1 MKALKKLPIIFAGH
15 LNDVKLINFSVDQ
28 EEVANLVPLPLKIRD
43 FGGRALIS
51 MVDVKLTGMHPTF
64 LPKWCS
70 FNYRHIAFRLLVE
83 DGHLNDG
90 VAKGIYFL
98 QSFSNRPLLV
108 FGGNLISPY
117 HLTTA
122 KFEPNDAGIKVKK
135 GNRYVEYELDETPG
149 TQPEGLFYEAVRQVD
164 RAYST
169 LGKEVFKTQI
179 RREEWPL
186 EAREI
191 KHFTTNFFQTAKLES
206 AYAVIRPIDY
216 NWLPLSKVNYA
227 ESPAIAANVSP
238 QPQLA

>member
-1 MKALKKLPIIFAGH
+1 MKALKKLPIVFAGQ
-15 LNDVKLINFSVDQ
+15 LNEVKLINFSIDI
-28 EEVANLVPLPLKIRD
+28 EEVADQVPFPLKVRD

-83 DGHLNDG
+83 DGHLNEG

-98 QSFSNRPLLV
+98 QSFSNQPILV

-122 KFEPNDAGIKVKK
+122 KFEPNHAGIKVKK
-135 GNRYVEYELDETPG
+135 GDRFVEYALDETPG
-149 TQPEGLFYEAVRQVD
+149 TQPEGKFYEAVRQVD

-169 LGKEVFKTQI
+169 LGEEVFKTQI

-186 EAREI
+186 EARTV
-191 KHFTTNFFQTAKLES
+191 KHFSTNYFKTAKLES

-216 NWLPLSKVNYA
+216 NWLPLSKVKYA
-227 ESPAIAANVSP
+227 ESPAKASIVSP